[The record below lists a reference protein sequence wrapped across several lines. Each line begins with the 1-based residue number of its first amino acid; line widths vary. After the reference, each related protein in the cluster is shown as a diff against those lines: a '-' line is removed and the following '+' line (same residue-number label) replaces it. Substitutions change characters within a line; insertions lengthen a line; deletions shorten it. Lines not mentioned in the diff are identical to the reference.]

1 MKIRKLWETVIVAT
15 LTVAQHAMLLRTPC
29 LFSPGEVVIYWNLSW
44 NFPLGW
50 VIDFAL
56 LSKGNY
62 SISTGIP
69 LSSYYPDLLKH
80 TICTI
85 ERREKVGVLVWHILP
100 QSISSFLPVLPT
112 WDNMYAMH
120 NQVKFPKLLTP
131 FSSRQGRHVLFSPGT
146 TIDCC
151 LFSLRRSGGCYHLHR
166 SPN

>member
-15 LTVAQHAMLLRTPC
+15 LTAAQHEMLLRTPSP
-29 LFSPGEVVIYWNLSW
+29 FSPGEFVIYWNLSW
-44 NFPLGW
+44 NIPLGW

-69 LSSYYPDLLKH
+69 LSSYKPDLLKH

-100 QSISSFLPVLPT
+100 PVHLLIPASAAYVGQHVCYAQLGQVPQTANPLFLKARPACFVFY
-112 WDNMYAMH
+112 WYNH
-120 NQVKFPKLLTP
+120 
-131 FSSRQGRHVLFSPGT
+131 
-146 TIDCC
+146 
-151 LFSLRRSGGCYHLHR
+151 
-166 SPN
+166 